1 MPFLES
7 LVFVHTE
14 VPSITK
20 LLDEIRFSDLVL
32 DKTSEI
38 TTKIS
43 KGYFFVNFNFIT
55 E

>member
-1 MPFLES
+1 
-7 LVFVHTE
+7 
-14 VPSITK
+14 
-20 LLDEIRFSDLVL
+20 L